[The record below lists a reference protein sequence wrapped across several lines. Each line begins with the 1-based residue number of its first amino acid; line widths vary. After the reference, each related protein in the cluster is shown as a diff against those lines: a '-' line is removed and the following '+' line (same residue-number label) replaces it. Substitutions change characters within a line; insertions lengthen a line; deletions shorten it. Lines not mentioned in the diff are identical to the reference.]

1 MSIRQ
6 LTEKD
11 YISYKTLI
19 NDFRETEFTEKQFID
34 MIQHMKPFTEIW
46 VIENDGELTLSPN
59 NNSSICG
66 PGEPPKGAERGHSI
80 DGLINRGMS
89 SDFSRQTPP
98 FGPEGGV
105 CSGKELIA
113 TGTILFERKFI
124 YNLCMLC
131 HIEDVCVKKEFRSH
145 GFGKQIISHLISRSK
160 EKDAY
165 KITLDC
171 NEMNVEFYK
180 KCGLEQRGVQ
190 MSQLNSF
197 PEQTRP
203 FGT

>member
-1 MSIRQ
+1 MNIRQ

-34 MIQHMKPFTEIW
+34 MIQYIKPFTEIW
-46 VIENDGELTLSPN
+46 VIENDGEL
-59 NNSSICG
+59 
-66 PGEPPKGAERGHSI
+66 
-80 DGLINRGMS
+80 
-89 SDFSRQTPP
+89 
-98 FGPEGGV
+98 
-105 CSGKELIA
+105 IA
-113 TGTILFERKFI
+113 TGTIFFERKFI
-124 YNLCMLC
+124 YNLCILC

-145 GFGKQIISHLISRSK
+145 GFGKQIICHLISRSK

-171 NEMNVEFYK
+171 NEMNVGFYK

-190 MSQLNSF
+190 MSQLNYF
-197 PEQTRP
+197 PQQNPESEVSLEK
-203 FGT
+203 